1 MALSQFSIFI
11 LTLLAFGALVVIVK
25 KHRNLEKD
33 VIVYSLGNKD
43 YFLEEDEEH
52 SVHGLLHTSQ
62 ILRKVSEDEDLAV
75 IEVPFPKNV
84 SVFSFDIRE

>member
-84 SVFSFDIRE
+84 SVFSIDL